1 MTNNG
6 RDYLVVMSV
15 ADPGAIEATPE
26 LLADPEA
33 LISSTVGA
41 DRHHGLMQL
50 ARLAAASADIAGTR
64 SRLAKRRFIAQ
75 TITAAEPV
83 EVELVV
89 TYLSGSLR
97 QRRTGVGW
105 TSLSSIPEPAAEP
118 TLTVRDVD
126 AAFDEIAVLAGVGS
140 TAIRAKAV
148 ESLFARATEAEQRFL
163 RGLIFDEVRQG
174 ALDALVQDGLA
185 AAFGVPVAAVQRA
198 AMLLGSTPAT
208 ARMLATDG
216 VDALTTV
223 GLQVGLPVRP
233 MLAASAPDVPAALE
247 KTGLPA
253 AVDVKLDGIRVQVH
267 RSGQWVRVF
276 TRSLDDIT
284 GRVPEIVAA
293 VAALPVQTIVLDG
306 EALSLGPSGR
316 PLAFQLIASRTAT
329 HIDPAG
335 GAAAVPLSL
344 FCFDLLHVDGR
355 DLLDEPLSER
365 IEVMRSVL
373 PPELIVPRHLVGAEA
388 DVVQVFTDAVAAGF
402 EGVVVKKLHAPY
414 AAGRRDSGWVKLKPR
429 HTLDLAVTAA
439 EWGYG
444 RREGWLSNLHLAAR
458 NPATGGLVMLGK
470 TFKGLT
476 DQVLTWQ
483 TEQIL
488 ARESRRTRSTVFVDP
503 PLVVEIACDGVQA
516 SVRYPGGVALRFAR
530 VLRYRPD
537 KSVDDVDT
545 IDAVVA
551 LGQLPDAGADTA
563 ES

>member
-1 MTNNG
+1 
-6 RDYLVVMSV
+6 
-15 ADPGAIEATPE
+15 
-26 LLADPEA
+26 
-33 LISSTVGA
+33 
-41 DRHHGLMQL
+41 MQL
-50 ARLAAASADIAGTR
+50 ARLAATSTDIAGTR
-64 SRLAKRRFIAQ
+64 SRLAKRRFIAT
-75 TITAAEPV
+75 TIAAADPAEI
-83 EVELVV
+83 ELVV

-105 TSLSSIPEPAAEP
+105 ASLSSIPEPAAEP
-118 TLTVRDVD
+118 TLTVRDVH
-126 AAFDEIAVLAGVGS
+126 AAFDEIAVLAGAGS
-140 TAIRAKAV
+140 TTIRAKAV

-163 RGLIFDEVRQG
+163 RGLVFDEVRQG

-185 AAFGVPVAAVQRA
+185 EAFGVPVAAVQRA

-208 ARMLATDG
+208 ARLLATGG
-216 VDALTTV
+216 VHALAAV
-223 GLQVGLPVRP
+223 GLQIGLPVRP
-233 MLAASAPDVPAALE
+233 MLAASAPDVAAALE

-267 RSGQWVRVF
+267 RSGPQVRVF

-284 GRVPEIVAA
+284 ARVPEIVAA
-293 VAALPVQTIVLDG
+293 VSALPVQRIVLDG
-306 EALSLGPSGR
+306 EALSLGPDGR
-316 PLAFQLIASRTAT
+316 PLAFQLIASRTAS
-329 HIDPAG
+329 HLDPAA
-335 GAAAVPLSL
+335 GASAVALSL

-373 PPELIVPRHLVGAEA
+373 PAELIVPRHLVGAESE
-388 DVVQVFTDAVAAGF
+388 VVEVFTEAVAAGF

-429 HTLDLAVTAA
+429 HTFDLAVTAA

-458 NPATGGLVMLGK
+458 EPATGGLVMLGK

-483 TEQIL
+483 TEQFL
-488 ARESRRTRSTVFVDP
+488 ARESRRTRSTVYVDP

-537 KSVDDVDT
+537 KPVDEVDT

-551 LGQLPDAGADTA
+551 LGQLPGANGD
-563 ES
+563 SDSDGD